1 MVDSEPTEPLGEDP
15 EMAEEHGEDEG
26 EKQKAGA
33 EPEFPEDAS
42 VEQAINAIPPGVE
55 RVNVE
60 QDVLAEPLQ
69 KPEVYEPC
77 KVGGQHF
84 KLKVAVWNGRA
95 VGIDVD
101 TKNAAL
107 ASCIKEQVR
116 ALKWAKKV
124 RSLNTIEF
132 GL

>member
-15 EMAEEHGEDEG
+15 EMAEEHGENEG
-26 EKQKAGA
+26 EGKKAGA
-33 EPEFPEDAS
+33 EPEFPEDAT

-95 VGIDVD
+95 VGIDV
-101 TKNAAL
+101 TRRTPRSPR
-107 ASCIKEQVR
+107 AS
-116 ALKWAKKV
+116 
-124 RSLNTIEF
+124 RSRYAPSS
-132 GL
+132 GPRRCAP